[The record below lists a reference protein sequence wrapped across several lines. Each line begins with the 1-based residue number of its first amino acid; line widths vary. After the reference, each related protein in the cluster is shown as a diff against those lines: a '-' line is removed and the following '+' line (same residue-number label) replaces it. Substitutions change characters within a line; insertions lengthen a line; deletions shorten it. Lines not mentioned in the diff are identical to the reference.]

1 MNLIQHLSK
10 IYDTKSK
17 PFLIYQ
23 NTELKFSDIINEKQI
38 NLDIV
43 KPGDVVA
50 LIGDFNPKTI
60 LILLKLIDMRVVIVP
75 LTMETKKST

>member
-1 MNLIQHLSK
+1 MNLIQYLNK
-10 IYDTKSK
+10 IYDTKSNK

-50 LIGDFNPKTI
+50 LIGDFNASSISTTFTI
-60 LILLKLIDMRVVIVP
+60 N
-75 LTMETKKST
+75 

>member
-1 MNLIQHLSK
+1 MNLIQHLNK

-50 LIGDFNPKTI
+50 LIGDFNA
-60 LILLKLIDMRVVIVP
+60 
-75 LTMETKKST
+75 S